1 MRKEIFNIIEDFK
14 YHLISLGL
22 SNRTVREYIFDV
34 KRFFDYAG
42 IKTIDENNVEKII
55 AAIKKYV
62 VFLKTEKNCS
72 SRGINRKISSLRSF
86 FKFLWKEKLFE
97 NNYSD
102 LIESMKTPK
111 TLPKAI
117 SLEDVK
123 EILSSIN
130 LVFSKISLKYR
141 DFIQSRNRLIFIFLV
156 FTGLRVS
163 ELVNVKLSDFDFSNN
178 TLKVKGKGDKERIV
192 IFSDYVKEN
201 LNDYLKLKEKF
212 CSSDYIFVSLRKKKI
227 NVRTVQYIFQ
237 RISKIISYR
246 FKLTPHVMRHTFAS
260 LMLENGADIVAIK
273 ELLGHSNLSTT
284 QIYTKI
290 SVEHLK
296 KNYKIE
302 KINI

>member
-1 MRKEIFNIIEDFK
+1 MRKEVFNIIEDFK
-14 YHLISLGL
+14 YYLISLGL
-22 SNRTVREYIFDV
+22 SNRTVREYILDV

-201 LNDYLKLKEKF
+201 LNDYLKLREKF

>member
-1 MRKEIFNIIEDFK
+1 MRKEIYNIIEDYK
-14 YHLISLGL
+14 YYLISLGL
-22 SNRTVREYIFDV
+22 SNRTVKEYILDI
-34 KRFFDYAG
+34 KRFIDYANIEG
-42 IKTIDENNVEKII
+42 IDEKSVEKII
-55 AAIKKYV
+55 AVIKRYV

-86 FKFLWKEKLFE
+86 FKFLWKQKLLE

-117 SLEDVK
+117 SFEDVK
-123 EILSSIN
+123 EILLSIN
-130 LVFSKISLKYR
+130 LVFSKVSSKYR
-141 DFIQSRNRLIFIFLV
+141 DFIQNRNRLIFIFLV

-192 IFSDYVKEN
+192 LFSDYVKDN
-201 LNDYLKLKEKF
+201 LNNYLKLKKDF

-302 KINI
+302 KISI

>member
-201 LNDYLKLKEKF
+201 LNDYLKLREKF